1 MEMSG
6 RSATKAMDTNHEFA
20 CRELCDNVIATLPR
34 ELRDMIY
41 EYVLSS
47 VVRDVAALP
56 TSEPTSSKSG
66 PRYWQAENV
75 GDATSKEILEVWYR
89 LVRFHFGQ
97 DLGYLER
104 FLSSQPAPLDT
115 TRQLLVTK
123 ISIAFD
129 LRDVGTHMQPSGGGV
144 VRDSASRT
152 RMLERLEHLFLLK
165 EGASIHVY
173 VIVPHNY
180 TTLAR
185 TPDRYAYQERKVL
198 PAGYGLST
206 GIMLSSTWPNNGSL
220 YDSVSEKS
228 TNDTRGC
235 FYTGHGSN
243 LETHTTYYFALPM
256 SRSNW
261 DGICAPRMRVTV
273 PRRYLDT
280 RAAA

>member
-1 MEMSG
+1 MDMSG
-6 RSATKAMDTNHEFA
+6 RPATKTTDTDHEFA
-20 CRELCDNVIATLPR
+20 CRELCENAIATLPR

-47 VVRDVAALP
+47 EVRDVAALP
-56 TSEPTSSKSG
+56 TSEPTSSKVG
-66 PRYWQAENV
+66 PHYWKAEKV
-75 GDATSKEILEVWYR
+75 GDATSKELLEVWYR
-89 LVRFHFGQ
+89 LVRFHVGQ
-97 DLGYLER
+97 DLGYLKR

-173 VIVPHNY
+173 VIVPHSY
-180 TTLAR
+180 TILAR
-185 TPDRYAYQERKVL
+185 TPDRYAYHEKKVL
-198 PAGYGLST
+198 REVTTTIADVLSRLAAAGYGLST
-206 GIMLSSTWPNNGSL
+206 GIMLSSTWPNKGSL

-228 TNDTRGC
+228 TNDTRSC
-235 FYTGHGSN
+235 FSTGHGSN
-243 LETHTTYYFALPM
+243 LVWL
-256 SRSNW
+256 
-261 DGICAPRMRVTV
+261 
-273 PRRYLDT
+273 
-280 RAAA
+280 